1 MAPRLK
7 VGTERHCVHPAS
19 DIRDFFF
26 DFLALLVIE
35 MYPTGKPKNKGKIN
49 FHFHSFIQFS
59 SNPTHHSFQERKES
73 QNKLYR
79 FVQRD
84 VDSESEAREHARSS
98 RCSAVPVSTGAV
110 LV

>member
-1 MAPRLK
+1 MK

-19 DIRDFFF
+19 EFGTFFLTF
-26 DFLALLVIE
+26 YFLVIE
-35 MYPTGKPKNKGKIN
+35 MYPTGKHQKRRKRHIFSLEPDSKLSL
-49 FHFHSFIQFS
+49 HSRK
-59 SNPTHHSFQERKES
+59 RKES

-84 VDSESEAREHARSS
+84 VDSENEAREHARSS